1 MANSPLQGYVF
12 VASGTAPSKEGEE
25 RTFAEVLSSQLNGHG
40 IPTIIAYMAPTTGA
54 DEFWDAVN
62 QKVLTASLVLGC
74 LEEAGDPNHMCTL
87 GLCSI
92 FTVSVAFSRRH
103 TTVA

>member
-1 MANSPLQGYVF
+1 MALVPLKVLAALAL
-12 VASGTAPSKEGEE
+12 V
-25 RTFAEVLSSQLNGHG
+25 EVLL
-40 IPTIIAYMAPTTGA
+40 PLVLLEMLAAT
-54 DEFWDAVN
+54 ELL
-62 QKVLTASLVLGC
+62 KVLTASLVLGC